1 MGAPPVS
8 KMPTDGR
15 SDSSL
20 ALLSIYFHPVKFAEF
35 AKIVLLS
42 LLLLFTFVH
51 IFQDKL

>member
-15 SDSSL
+15 NDSSL
-20 ALLSIYFHPVKFAEF
+20 ALLSIYFHPVKLAEF
-35 AKIVLLS
+35 GKII
-42 LLLLFTFVH
+42 LLLFTFVH